1 MSRGVNKVILIG
13 HLGGDAEY
21 RQSQSGMG
29 VARCNMATSRVWNDD
44 QGQKQERTEWHR
56 VIFFNR
62 LAEIASQYLKKGM
75 QIYIEGELRTSSWEK
90 DGVRRYSTDIIVRE
104 MQMLGSRG
112 GDSSSPDSAQAQNQV
127 YGDQTSTNAPSQP
140 ASDQQAGG
148 NPGSKEKQSGGQ
160 FDDLD
165 EDIPF

>member
-13 HLGGDAEY
+13 HLGADAEY
-21 RQSQSGMG
+21 RQSATGTG
-29 VARCNMATSRVWNDD
+29 VTRCNIATSKVWNDD

-90 DGVRRYSTDIIVRE
+90 DGVRRYSTDIIARE
-104 MQMLGSRG
+104 MQMLGTRSS
-112 GDSSSPDSAQAQNQV
+112 DSSSSDSAQAQNQV
-127 YGDQTSTNAPSQP
+127 YGDRSSKTTQQ
-140 ASDQQAGG
+140 SDQQTSDSSADR
-148 NPGSKEKQSGGQ
+148 SKEKQAGDQ
-160 FDDLD
+160 LDDLD
-165 EDIPF
+165 DDIPF